1 MGVDPIIHKYQI
13 LIKKVIL
20 GIKHMVRFSLTLL
33 ISFIIFNCSGQK
45 GDWDDP
51 RVILVSI
58 DGFRGDLFKL
68 PGFSDQFPNL
78 HRLASSGVYCDNVS
92 SVFPS
97 LTYPSHTSMIT
108 GEPPSKHGI
117 TNNNPFKPET
127 NFSDWY
133 WYQDSVH
140 VESVI
145 DRIKDKRMISLGIS
159 WPVTV
164 GAPITWGFPEIKS
177 TTDTISTAML
187 VMKHDMPDHFIE
199 SAQLRG
205 VINPMASTEGY
216 SRDVLLHKMFMD
228 AFRRKRPH
236 LSLYHM
242 LQTDFEQ
249 HDHGKN
255 SPEAQVAFAFMDS
268 LIGNIITFLDKKNL
282 WSSTTLFIT
291 GDHGFRDVKKQLNIN
306 RLFADQGWLRIVDK
320 KIIEGWKVA
329 CLSTGGSAFVR
340 IKDQNDHLF
349 RKKVRLLLAKRL
361 EFETLERRHMN
372 GYLSTAERTDFL
384 LLANKN
390 YAFSKDLD
398 KPYIYDESGGTHGGD
413 PSQKHLKTGFIACGR
428 NIKQGTRLENMRI
441 TQIAPAVSELLNLG
455 LSCSTETPP
464 GLIQGSD

>member
-1 MGVDPIIHKYQI
+1 MISLFTHIKYKSRKVVHRIQYMMHFQFI
-13 LIKKVIL
+13 LL
-20 GIKHMVRFSLTLL
+20 FSFVAF
-33 ISFIIFNCSGQK
+33 SCGGHR
-45 GDWDDP
+45 GDWDNP

-58 DGFRGDLFKL
+58 DGFRGELLKL
-68 PGFSDQFPNL
+68 PEFSNMFPNL
-78 HRLASSGVYCDNVS
+78 HKLTSSGFYCDNVS

-108 GEPPSKHGI
+108 GEPPSIHGI
-117 TNNNPFKPET
+117 TNNNPFKPEI

-145 DRIKDKRMISLGIS
+145 DRIKDKGMVSLGIS
-159 WPVTV
+159 WPATV
-164 GAPITWGFPEIKS
+164 GSPITWGFPEIKS
-177 TTDTISTAML
+177 TTDTISTVML

-216 SRDVLLHKMFMD
+216 SRDILLHKMFMD

-249 HDHGKN
+249 HNHGKN
-255 SPEAQVAFAFMDS
+255 SPEAQEAFAFMDS
-268 LIGNIITFLDKKNL
+268 LIGNIITFLDEKNL

-291 GDHGFRDVKKQLNIN
+291 GDHGFRNVKKQLNIN
-306 RLFADQGWLRIVDK
+306 RLFADQGWLKIVDN
-320 KIIEGWKVA
+320 KINGGWKVA

-340 IKDQNDHLF
+340 IKDQNNHIF
-349 RKKVRLLLAKRL
+349 RKKVRLLLAKQP
-361 EFETLERRHMN
+361 EFETLERRHMK
-372 GYLSTAERTDFL
+372 GYLSTAEKTDFL
-384 LLANKN
+384 LLSNKN
-390 YAFSKDLD
+390 YSFSKDLD

-413 PSQKHLKTGFIACGR
+413 PNEKHMKTGFIAYGR
-428 NIKQGTRLENMRI
+428 NIKQGTRLDSMRI
-441 TQIAPAVSELLNLG
+441 TQIAPAISELLSLG
-455 LSCSTETPP
+455 LSCSAETPS
-464 GLIQGSD
+464 GLIQGLD